1 MIKSVKI
8 ITKNYADT
16 FNQYTSEFNK
26 QKKCVDDNYQGALW
40 AENIGKCKEEY
51 YSQIEKIRLA
61 AQQKV
66 KTIFEDAEIMIKSK
80 VTDEIPQNAINQIQI
95 LENSNPTTKEM
106 EIFLQKYR
114 KNYLVC
120 RRLKTIAEQRKINI
134 DIVTIE
140 DLIDSLKD
148 LEQQIMEFFK
158 IYNGPMKSYKAELIL
173 NGAIIDR
180 VDNSLDL
187 FFQES

>member
-1 MIKSVKI
+1 M
-8 ITKNYADT
+8 
-16 FNQYTSEFNK
+16 
-26 QKKCVDDNYQGALW
+26 
-40 AENIGKCKEEY
+40 
-51 YSQIEKIRLA
+51 A

-114 KNYLVC
+114 KNYLIC